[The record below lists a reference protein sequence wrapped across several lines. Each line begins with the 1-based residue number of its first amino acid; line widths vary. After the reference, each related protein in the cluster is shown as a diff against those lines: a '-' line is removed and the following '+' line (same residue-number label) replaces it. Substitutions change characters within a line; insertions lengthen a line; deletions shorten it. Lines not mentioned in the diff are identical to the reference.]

1 MSKLYCLNAD
11 KNNPNILEPKSYPY
25 RDASFIKNTSELY
38 LSEQLTSDQHGHLHH
53 AYRLHAKKPH
63 TVEMALQYDI
73 KCPRCRVRDM
83 KLVGRCLSSRD
94 LGLYKCRVCD
104 QD

>member
-1 MSKLYCLNAD
+1 MSKFYYLNAD
-11 KNNPNILEPKSYPY
+11 KKNPYILEPGSYPY
-25 RDASFIKNTSELY
+25 REASFIKNTRELY
-38 LSEQLTSDQHGHLHH
+38 LSEQLSSDQYGRLHR

-73 KCPRCRVRDM
+73 KCPRCRARDL
-83 KLVGRCLSSRD
+83 KQVGRCLSSHD

-104 QD
+104 KD

>member
-1 MSKLYCLNAD
+1 MNKLYPLKAEKKNPCVFVPQDSSSTAD
-11 KNNPNILEPKSYPY
+11 
-25 RDASFIKNTSELY
+25 FIKRTSDLY
-38 LSEQLTSDQHGHLHH
+38 LSVQLNSDQYGRTHR

-73 KCPRCRVRDM
+73 KCPRCRVRDL
-83 KLVGRCLSSRD
+83 KQVGRCLNSHD

-104 QD
+104 KD

>member
-1 MSKLYCLNAD
+1 MSNLFGLNAD
-11 KNNPNILEPKSYPY
+11 KNNPYILEPKSYPY

-38 LSEQLTSDQHGHLHH
+38 LSEQLTSDQYGHMHH

-63 TVEMALQYDI
+63 TVEMALLYDI

-83 KLVGRCLSSRD
+83 KLVGRCLSSHD

-104 QD
+104 KD

>member
-1 MSKLYCLNAD
+1 M
-11 KNNPNILEPKSYPY
+11 
-25 RDASFIKNTSELY
+25 
-38 LSEQLTSDQHGHLHH
+38 HH

-104 QD
+104 KD